1 MAHTEA
7 PVKHLDL
14 QQIIGFC
21 GSVPGGLIKHPDGI
35 HLLYPLGSTVVVTTS
50 STSST
55 NGGGRQPKQ
64 EFLQG
69 HTNAI
74 SCLAVSKD
82 GKLIASGQV
91 THMGF
96 QADIIIW
103 DFETRRLLRRL
114 ALHKVKVQALAFSFS
129 AKFLASLGGED
140 DNSVIVWDLTSG
152 SAICGAAAAKDSS
165 GTATCLA
172 YLNNDERVFVTG
184 GAGSIRVWELSEL
197 ERKVRAQDCQTG
209 QIKRI
214 VKCLAVDENDEFVY
228 CGTTTGDLMQ
238 VNLRTKLFK
247 LAGPPKEKDFFSLG
261 IRCATILP
269 KEESV
274 IVGCGDGT
282 IATLKLPTLKIVQ
295 STKLQGSVTSISLD
309 SNNTFLA
316 GTITGCVY
324 VLDMETYKAELKW
337 ACHHTAVNDVCFPP
351 ESSDLFATASDSDV
365 RIWNAITSAELVRVV
380 VPNLECKCVVF
391 NKEGSSLI
399 TGWNDGKIRS
409 FGPQSGRLQFE
420 INDAHRR
427 CVTAVAVTDVWN
439 DRGDYKIVS
448 GGDDGQV
455 RIWAI
460 SRQVQTLEEAMKEHK
475 GTVTC
480 IKIRRNNNECVSSS
494 SDGSCIVWDLTRRVR
509 SQVLFAPSF
518 FKAVVYYP
526 DESQLLTSGTDRK
539 VAYWEAYDGSLIRE
553 LEVSQADAVN
563 GLDITPDGRFFVMG
577 GSDKLVKVYK
587 YEEGDVAAVG
597 VGHSTDVTKVRV
609 APNGKYMV
617 SVSAE
622 GAVMSWDL
630 SNLQ

>member
-1 MAHTEA
+1 MAHNDA
-7 PVKHLDL
+7 PPTIKHMEL
-14 QQIIGFC
+14 QSIIGFG

-35 HLLYPLGSTVVVTTS
+35 HMIYPLGSTVVVTTS
-50 STSST
+50 T
-55 NGGGRQPKQ
+55 NSNSLAKPKQ
-64 EFLQG
+64 DFLQG
-69 HTNAI
+69 HTNSV

-82 GKLIASGQV
+82 GKLIASGQI

-103 DFETRRLLRRL
+103 DFETRKLIRRL
-114 ALHKVKVQALAFSFS
+114 SLHKVRVQALAFSPN
-129 AKFLASLGGED
+129 AQFLASLGGQD
-140 DNSVIVWDLTSG
+140 DNSVIVWDLPSG
-152 SAICGAAAAKDSS
+152 TAICGAAAAKDSS

-172 YLNNDERVFVTG
+172 YLNNDERCFVTG
-184 GAGSIRVWELSEL
+184 GSGNIRVWELSEI

-214 VKCLAVDENDEFVY
+214 VKCLAIDDKDEFVY

-238 VNLRTKLFK
+238 VNLKTKLFK

-261 IRCATILP
+261 IICATINP
-269 KEESV
+269 KDESV

-282 IATLKLPTLKIVQ
+282 VATLKLPTLKIVQ
-295 STKLQGSVTSISLD
+295 STKVEGSVTSISLD
-309 SNNTFLA
+309 NGNNFLA
-316 GTITGCVY
+316 GTAAGTVY
-324 VLDMETYKAELKW
+324 MVDALTFKPEMKW
-337 ACHHTAVNDVCFPP
+337 ACHYTAVNDVCFPP
-351 ESSDLFATASDSDV
+351 DSSDMFATASDSDV
-365 RIWNAITSAELVRVV
+365 RIWNALNGAELVRVV

-391 NKEGSSLI
+391 SKDGSSLI
-399 TGWNDGKIRS
+399 TGWNDGKIRA
-409 FGPQSGRLQFE
+409 FGPQSGRLQYE

-427 CVTAVAVTDVWN
+427 CVTAVAVTDTWN

-455 RIWAI
+455 RIWNI
-460 SRQVQTLEEAMKEHK
+460 SRHVQTLEEAMKEHK

-494 SDGSCIVWDLTRRVR
+494 SDGSCIVWDLVRRVR

-539 VAYWEAYDGSLIRE
+539 VAYWEAFDGSLIRE

-597 VGHSTDVTKVRV
+597 IGHSTDVTKVRV

-622 GAVMSWDL
+622 GAIMSWEL
-630 SNLQ
+630 PQ